1 MTSLLSS
8 SKPEEIEEK
17 YVHEV
22 YNAIASHF
30 NKTRYSVWKK
40 VKSYIQTLPDST
52 IIGEIGCGNGKNMQL
67 KPKQFIGC
75 DQSENMVKLC
85 QQKGL
90 NAIKANIID
99 LPFKDE
105 TFDHTICIAVIHHLA
120 SHERRLKAIKEII
133 RITKTGGSM
142 MILVWALEQS
152 PADTVFKEQDT
163 LVEWHNGPQISERYY
178 HVFKKG
184 ELEELIALC
193 TEVEIIESFYE
204 MSNWGIIIK
213 KLR

>member
-152 PADTVFKEQDT
+152 PADKVFKEQDT